1 MQHRKNESEGHHFF
15 PASLLEFKFKCD
27 YFFELYKKV
36 IKISKKKL
44 STSISPFIVPQRS
57 NN

>member
-1 MQHRKNESEGHHFF
+1 MQHRKNESDGYHFF

-36 IKISKKKL
+36 IKISKKKTEYINQ
-44 STSISPFIVPQRS
+44 SIHCTSEI
-57 NN
+57 